1 MPAPDPIQPQAA
13 AAPTGVRQRS
23 RWSTAAL
30 AVILGVIA
38 GVCGTVL
45 HLQLSWVGGVLLPWG
60 ALLALLLVAG
70 VQLWASLSTRE
81 LWVGG
86 IVAVAAFTMVL
97 LMRYWPGSDSFA
109 VGLDEYTLQAIP
121 GPAVAGA
128 LWQWGVPAVGVVL
141 MLITQRLLRGVRHP
155 VRGTGPHTV

>member
-1 MPAPDPIQPQAA
+1 MPAPDHTP
-13 AAPTGVRQRS
+13 RS
-23 RWSTAAL
+23 RWSVVAL
-30 AVILGVIA
+30 AVTLGVIA

-45 HLQLSWVGGVLLPWG
+45 HLNLSWIGGVLLPWG
-60 ALLALLLVAG
+60 ALLALLLVAA

-86 IVAVAAFTMVL
+86 IVAVAAFTTVL
-97 LMRYWPGSDSFA
+97 VMRYWPGSDSFA
-109 VGLDEYTLQAIP
+109 VGLDEYTLQVIP

-141 MLITQRLLRGVRHP
+141 MLITQRLLRGAHHP
-155 VRGTGPHTV
+155 VQGTPTRTV